1 MKSIK
6 VLAID
11 DLSDNLTTLR
21 AVMADQMPE
30 ARVISATDGP
40 HGIALAVSDDP
51 DVILLDI
58 AMPGMDGFEVC
69 SKLKTDHRTS
79 SIPVL
84 FFTAQRKDRD
94 SRVKAINLGAEGFI
108 VKPFDEVELIAQV
121 KAMAKVKRANMS
133 QKQEREKLEK
143 LVEERTADLIRQLT
157 ERLQIENAL
166 EKAAAN
172 WNKTFHAIRD
182 GIAILDENQQI
193 VQCNRA
199 FEEFTGLEE
208 DDLKGR
214 HCHDYVHQ
222 EGHPVEG
229 CPFLKMFRSLRRES
243 MEMRINGRVCEII
256 VDPIIDKQGH
266 LSGAVHIITDIT
278 QRKRDVEVQ
287 HLLYGIASSSLMK
300 NSLDELVNY
309 LWKELGKVIDNSNFI
324 VALYDSES
332 DLFRKVVFND
342 EKEEVV
348 AWTAS
353 QSLSGLVVRS
363 GEAMLLNR
371 AERDKLVA
379 QYNLSQTG
387 HAAECWLG
395 VPIIVRGEPA
405 GIIVVQSYSNGDAYD
420 ESDARLLGMVAHELA
435 VVIERDRMVRDLIE
449 AKERAEQSETRFKAL
464 HNASFGGITIHDKGV
479 ILDCNLGLSEI
490 TGFTVAELIGMDGL
504 LLIAAH
510 EREKV
515 MANITSGYEKPYE
528 SVGVRKNGTEYP
540 LRLEARNIPYQG
552 RAVRVVEFR
561 DITEQKSAETALI
574 REKERAEESDRLK
587 TAFLQNMS
595 HEIRTPMNGILGF
608 LDLLREPDI
617 TEGEKEKY
625 IDLVNRSGQRL
636 LTTINDIIEISKLEA
651 GEVSLILADFSLEET
666 VQYQC
671 DFFKRQIEDKGLALV
686 VSQGIV
692 GSKALVNSDKHKVE
706 GIMTNLINNA
716 LKFTERGSIHVSTT
730 LDNGFI
736 CITVADTGKGIPPDR
751 LDAIFKR
758 FVQADLTMSRAHEGS
773 GLGLA
778 IVKAYVELLGGSIS
792 VHSVPGQGSTFRV
805 LLPYHSAD
813 HLPQPDNDRV
823 VQPSD
828 ESLAILVAEDDDVS
842 FQILSMM
849 LAKTNHRLVRATTG
863 QEALSLFNAQHFDL
877 ILMDLKMPGMNGLDA
892 VKKIREVNRQVP
904 IIAQTAYALMGD
916 REKALE
922 AGCTDYMSKPIN
934 RKLLFSKIAEYAPGG
949 RGLKKPAV

>member
-30 ARVISATDGP
+30 ARVIAATDGP
-40 HGIALAVSDDP
+40 HGIALAITEDP

-69 SKLKTDHRTS
+69 SKLKIDDRTK

-94 SRVKAINLGAEGFI
+94 SRVKAINQGAEGFI

-121 KAMAKVKRANMS
+121 KAMAKVKKANMS
-133 QKQEREKLEK
+133 QKQERDKLEK
-143 LVEERTADLIRQLT
+143 LVEERTANLIRQLT
-157 ERLQIENAL
+157 ERQQIENAL
-166 EKAAAN
+166 ELAATN
-172 WNKTFHAIRD
+172 WKKTFHAIRD
-182 GIAILDENQQI
+182 GIAILDENQNI

-199 FEEFTGLEE
+199 FEEFTGREE
-208 DDLKGR
+208 HDLKGR

-222 EGHPVEG
+222 EGQPVKG
-229 CPFLKMFRSLRRES
+229 CPFLKMFHSLKRES

-278 QRKRDVEVQ
+278 QRKRDVEIQ

-324 VALYDSES
+324 VALYDPQV
-332 DLFRKVVFND
+332 DMFRKVIFND
-342 EKEEVV
+342 EKEEFIEWK
-348 AWTAS
+348 AN
-353 QSLSGLVVRS
+353 QSLSGLVLTS
-363 GEAMLLNR
+363 GKEMLLNR
-371 AERDKLVA
+371 EECERLVN
-379 QYNLSQTG
+379 QFGLSQAG
-387 HAAECWLG
+387 PMAECWLG
-395 VPIIVRGEPA
+395 VPIIVGGDPA
-405 GIIVVQSYSNGDAYD
+405 GVIVVQSYTNPNAFD

-449 AKERAEQSETRFKAL
+449 AKERAEQSEKRFKAL
-464 HNASFGGITIHDKGV
+464 HNASFGGIAIHDKGV
-479 ILDCNLGLSEI
+479 ILDCNLGLSEVS
-490 TGFTVAELIGMDGL
+490 GYPVEELIGMDGL
-504 LLIAAH
+504 LLIASH

-515 MANITSGYEKPYE
+515 MANITSGCEKPYE
-528 SVGVRKNGTEYP
+528 SVGVRKDGTEYP

-561 DITEQKSAETALI
+561 DITEQKNAELALI
-574 REKERAEESDRLK
+574 REKDRAEESDRLK

-651 GEVSLILADFSLEET
+651 GEVSLMLANFSLEET

-671 DFFKRQIEDKGLALV
+671 DFFRHQIEDKGLTLV
-686 VSQGIV
+686 VSQGVV

-730 LDNGFI
+730 LDGAFV
-736 CITVADTGKGIPPDR
+736 CISVADTGKGIPSDR

-792 VHSVPGQGSTFRV
+792 VASAPGQGSTFRV
-805 LLPYHSAD
+805 LLPYHPAD
-813 HLPQPDNDRV
+813 HLPQPDDDRA
-823 VQPSD
+823 VQLSG

-849 LAKTNHRLVRATTG
+849 LTKTNHRLVRATTG
-863 QEALSLFNAQHFDL
+863 QEALSLFNAQPFDL
-877 ILMDLKMPGMNGLDA
+877 VLMDLKMPGMNGLDA
-892 VKKIREVNRQVP
+892 VKKIRETNRQVP

-922 AGCTDYMSKPIN
+922 AGCTDYISKPIN
-934 RKLLFSKIAEYAPGG
+934 RKLLFSKIAEFAPGG
-949 RGLKKPAV
+949 RGLK